1 MLLSRNTT
9 LGIRLSCHV
18 RFYSTPTSTA
28 PRIPKKAAGAFT
40 SNKHISQPVTL
51 NKTLVYIG
59 PFADSVQRYKMVASL
74 FGVCGL
80 CAVPGL
86 LSTGQAPALSVILAG
101 VSAIIPAGFIHFYT
115 RNLVTRLM
123 VYDDIKTVER
133 ERRRP
138 RDMKDNK
145 WLGIETVS
153 IFGRLKEHTMWLTD
167 LKDVSSSSSKEQQ
180 SKMVIWEEYNKKTK
194 SKGRRYA
201 LERVV
206 VEADP
211 YLQGLAN
218 RCPK

>member
-1 MLLSRNTT
+1 MLLSRGT
-9 LGIRLSCHV
+9 LSIRPSCHV
-18 RFYSTPTSTA
+18 RFYSAPTQQS
-28 PRIPKKAAGAFT
+28 IPKKAAGAFT
-40 SNKHISQPVTL
+40 SNKHISQPVSL

-59 PFADSVQRYKMVASL
+59 PFADSVQKYKMVATL
-74 FGVCGL
+74 FGACGL

-86 LSTGQAPALSVILAG
+86 LSTGQAPVLAVALTG
-101 VSAIIPAGFIHFYT
+101 VSALIPAGFIHWYT

-138 RDMKDNK
+138 RDMKNDK

-153 IFGRLKEHTMWLTD
+153 LFGRLKEHNMWLQD
-167 LKDVSSSSSKEQQ
+167 LKDVSLTSSTQQQ
-180 SKMVIWEEYNKKTK
+180 SKMVIWEEQKKPN
-194 SKGRRYA
+194 KGRRYA
-201 LERVV
+201 LERAI